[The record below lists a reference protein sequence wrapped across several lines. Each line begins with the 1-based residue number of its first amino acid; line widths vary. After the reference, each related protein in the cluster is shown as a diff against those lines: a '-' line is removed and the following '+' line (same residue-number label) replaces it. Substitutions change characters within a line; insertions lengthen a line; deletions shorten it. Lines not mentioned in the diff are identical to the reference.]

1 MDTPPLI
8 HRVGRSAI
16 TVSYG
21 DIITRTVDVIV
32 SSDDVNLTM
41 GGGVSR
47 SIRRAGGESIYEQ
60 AQQAKPISLGN
71 VAVTAA
77 GTLSMQ
83 FVFHAA
89 VLDPTL
95 PERGVSEDVVRQAV
109 RACLSSRRLR

>member
-47 SIRRAGGESIYEQ
+47 GASPY
-60 AQQAKPISLGN
+60 
-71 VAVTAA
+71 T
-77 GTLSMQ
+77 
-83 FVFHAA
+83 
-89 VLDPTL
+89 
-95 PERGVSEDVVRQAV
+95 
-109 RACLSSRRLR
+109 SRRSKRNLFRSATWP